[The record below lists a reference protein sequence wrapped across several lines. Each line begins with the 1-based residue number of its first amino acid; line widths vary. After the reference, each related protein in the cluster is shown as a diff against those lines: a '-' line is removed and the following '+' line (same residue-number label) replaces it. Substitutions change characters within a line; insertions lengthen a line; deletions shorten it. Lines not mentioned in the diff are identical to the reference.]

1 MGILLRGKMMAALR
15 NAYLEGAFTG
25 FGAFEDPQGFDA
37 MLARIPKRGW
47 NVHAKAPFRKSQ
59 HVLSYLGRYTHR
71 VGIANSRLIDVGVD
85 HVSFRTRGAAVTTIT
100 PVVFLQRLVQ
110 HVLPEGFHKIRHY
123 GLYAGAA
130 HVKRLVARNLCGPL
144 PARPL
149 ETRTLAEVLLD
160 LSGRDIVHCPRCG
173 ALLEKRP
180 LPLPVQRAP
189 PSRALREEHP
199 HTTSRAP
206 HGRAPPIRDPAFC
219 RLSRSHSDRTLIASH
234 RIRPRPRSSTSENAR
249 SVPNLVV
256 KSP

>member
-15 NAYLEGAFTG
+15 NAYLEGAFKG

-47 NVHAKAPFRKSQ
+47 NVHTKAPFRKSQ

-189 PSRALREEHP
+189 PL
-199 HTTSRAP
+199 
-206 HGRAPPIRDPAFC
+206 
-219 RLSRSHSDRTLIASH
+219 AS
-234 RIRPRPRSSTSENAR
+234 PS
-249 SVPNLVV
+249 
-256 KSP
+256 